1 MLIHIEW
8 VDLCWKTTLIDKMT
22 KLFKNTMVLSVPK
35 EYIPKKDD
43 TKQREKMRKH
53 FVERIREVDKL
64 LDDNPNCNII
74 LDRFFFTELTYGK
87 VMRWYDSKDMEEY
100 QNEVMDKIKEINEKH
115 WYALIY
121 LSDRTESIWQ
131 RFLDKWDDYVKDK
144 KQYHNLKV
152 YYGKY
157 MNLWEKL
164 FKVIK
169 INVFEDKDYWNKIIE
184 EILLSDY
191 VYKRNG

>member
-35 EYIPKKDD
+35 EYIPKKNDP
-43 TKQREKMRKH
+43 KQREKMRKH

-64 LDDNPNCNII
+64 LDDNPDCNII
-74 LDRFFFTELTYGK
+74 LDRFFFTELTYWK
-87 VMRWYDSKDMEEY
+87 VMRWYDSRDMAEY

-157 MNLWEKL
+157 MNLWEKV

>member
-35 EYIPKKDD
+35 EYIPKKNDP
-43 TKQREKMRKH
+43 KQREKMRKH

-87 VMRWYDSKDMEEY
+87 VMRWYDSKDMAEY